1 MHTRRQ
7 SATIRTPVER
17 ADVMKMIISVVYA
30 IVAVLSVAGASY
42 AQPPGITREMIATA
56 LPVEGA
62 PLAVPGPYKVMS
74 EPAFGSP
81 GHVVFRPADL
91 SAFPAKD
98 TLPVM
103 AWGNGGCAINS
114 TRYGGFLSTIASH
127 GFLVIATAAKEGE
140 KRQSNADDMRAAL
153 NWAEAEAKRDGSPL
167 KGKIALDKMAVM
179 GQSCGGFL
187 SVALGVEP
195 RVKTIGVFNSGVQAA
210 NPNAPAGPFPTT
222 DSLAKLHGPVLLI
235 NGHEPDFMM
244 AQSAATFDMIDHLP
258 AFYGARHNAGH
269 TATVFHPG
277 GGEFANVASN
287 WLKWTLKGDKKAG
300 AMFVGKNCGLCT
312 NSNWDAR
319 SKGIKE

>member
-1 MHTRRQ
+1 MVYAPGRRRRRDRRAGRDESGIPEGGCREEARARG
-7 SATIRTPVER
+7 SAPAFARGEKRQMRIVEG
-17 ADVMKMIISVVYA
+17 AHVMKKISYVVCV
-30 IVAVLSVAGASY
+30 VAVLGIAGASH
-42 AQPPGITREMIATA
+42 AQPAGITREMIATA

-62 PLAVPGPYKVMS
+62 PLAVPGPYKVLS

-91 SAFPAKD
+91 SAFPVKD

-140 KRQSNADDMRAAL
+140 KPRQSNADDLRAAL
-153 NWAEAEAKRDGSPL
+153 NWAETEAKRDGSPL
-167 KGKIALDKMAVM
+167 KGKIATDKMAVM

-222 DSLAKLHGPVLLI
+222 DSLAKLHGP
-235 NGHEPDFMM
+235 
-244 AQSAATFDMIDHLP
+244 
-258 AFYGARHNAGH
+258 
-269 TATVFHPG
+269 
-277 GGEFANVASN
+277 
-287 WLKWTLKGDKKAG
+287 
-300 AMFVGKNCGLCT
+300 
-312 NSNWDAR
+312 
-319 SKGIKE
+319 

>member
-1 MHTRRQ
+1 
-7 SATIRTPVER
+7 
-17 ADVMKMIISVVYA
+17 
-30 IVAVLSVAGASY
+30 
-42 AQPPGITREMIATA
+42 MIATA

-103 AWGNGGCAINS
+103 SWGNGGCAINS

-140 KRQSNADDMRAAL
+140 KPRQSNADDLSAAL
-153 NWAEAEAKRDGSPL
+153 NWAEAESKRDGSPL
-167 KGKIALDKMAVM
+167 KGKIATDKMAVM

-195 RVKTIGVFNSGVQAA
+195 RVKTIGVFNSGVQPA
-210 NPNAPAGPFPTT
+210 NPNAPGRGGATT
-222 DSLAKLHGPVLLI
+222 DSLAKLHGPVLFI
-235 NGHEPDFMM
+235 NGHERDFMM
-244 AQSAATFDMIDHLP
+244 ATSLANFEAINHLP
-258 AFYGARHNAGH
+258 VFYGARHGAGH
-269 TATVFHPG
+269 TATVDHPG

-287 WLKWTLKGDKKAG
+287 WLRWQFKNDKAAAK
-300 AMFVGKNCGLCT
+300 MFVGKDCELCK
-312 NSNWDAR
+312 NSNWDTK
-319 SKGIKE
+319 SKKIN